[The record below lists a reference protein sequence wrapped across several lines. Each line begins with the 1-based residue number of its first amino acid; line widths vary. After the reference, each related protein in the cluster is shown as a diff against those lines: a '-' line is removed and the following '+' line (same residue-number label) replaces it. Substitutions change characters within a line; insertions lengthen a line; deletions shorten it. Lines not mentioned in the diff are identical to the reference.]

1 MHELSVT
8 QGVLD
13 VALEAAQNAGAQR
26 IIAIDL
32 LVGNLSS
39 IVDDS
44 VQFYFEI
51 LTRGTIAEGAVLRFH
66 REVATATCWECG
78 HSFATASLPLI
89 SSCPNCGSARLNV
102 VGGRS
107 FSVESIEVEQG

>member
-1 MHELSVT
+1 MHELAVT
-8 QGVLD
+8 QSILD

-32 LVGNLSS
+32 LIGNLSS

-51 LTRGTIAEGAVLRFH
+51 LTKGTMAEGAVLRFH
-66 REVATATCWECG
+66 REVAMATCLACG
-78 HSFATASLPLI
+78 RTFATAGLPLLAD
-89 SSCPNCGSARLNV
+89 CPSCGSAHLNV

-107 FSVESIEVEQG
+107 FSVVSIEVEQS